1 MLKQAFQRLLT
12 NVTSKRF
19 ITLMIATWFVYEG
32 IDIDPNWLLL
42 SGFYIGIDTLKKEGV
57 LNALSL
63 RIQAKKNSLESSS

>member
-1 MLKQAFQRLLT
+1 
-12 NVTSKRF
+12 
-19 ITLMIATWFVYEG
+19 MIATWFVYEG

>member
-1 MLKQAFQRLLT
+1 MLKQAFQKLLT